1 MSKEELYSFAQDNYT
16 KFLAGNG
23 TCDQW
28 SEMISENLNS
38 ELPCPVV
45 YPSPT
50 AGGTFKAFASIMF
63 AFAGASTFPTIQAD
77 MKDKAKFNIAAY
89 IACISTY
96 TRKGPTFNA
105 VYELT

>member
-1 MSKEELYSFAQDNYT
+1 MYSFAQDNYT
-16 KFLAGNG
+16 KFLAENG
-23 TCDQW
+23 TCDEW

-77 MKDKAKFNIAAY
+77 MKDKAKFNKAAY

-96 TRKGPTFNA
+96 ERA
-105 VYELT
+105 QQ

>member
-16 KFLAGNG
+16 NFMAQNG
-23 TCDQW
+23 TCEKW
-28 SEMISENLNS
+28 SEMISETLNS

-50 AGGTFKAFASIMF
+50 TGGTFKAFASIMF

-77 MKDKAKFNIAAY
+77 MKDKAKFNTAAY

-96 TRKGPTFNA
+96 TRA
-105 VYELT
+105 QH